1 MALAHFDFFSDVLG
15 MAMAM
20 DVILPQDPRG
30 GIGMEGV
37 ELDGDFPCLLLLH
50 GLSGDH
56 TIWQRRTSIERYAAS
71 YGIAVAM
78 PSVHRSFYTDMV
90 SGYPYWTYIS
100 EEIPAILRRYFPVSS
115 RREDN
120 FVAGLSMGG
129 YGAFKLALRC
139 PERFWAGA
147 SLSGCLDLGLRVDET
162 AVDVGRD
169 FELIF
174 GDKPVIAADDDLL
187 KTATALVASG
197 RPAPDLFQCCGIDD
211 FLYEQNRSFRLHAAS
226 IGLPVEYREGP
237 GAHSWDYWDARIQ
250 DVLAWLPIEH

>member
-20 DVILPQDPRG
+20 DVILPQEPQGR
-30 GIGMEGV
+30 IGTEGV
-37 ELDGDFPCLLLLH
+37 ERDGDFPCLLLLH

-100 EEIPAILRRYFPVSS
+100 EEIPAILRRYFPLSS

-139 PERFWAGA
+139 PERFAAAA
-147 SLSGCLDLGLRVDET
+147 SLSGCLDLGLRVDE
-162 AVDVGRD
+162 AVVDVGRD

-174 GDKPVIAADDDLL
+174 GDKSVIAADADLL

-197 RPAPDLFQCCGIDD
+197 RPAPALFQCCGTDD